1 MKTDKNTL
9 GQATIEYLVI
19 FAFLGI
25 ISVTMMKSLATYI
38 GDATGGIAFE
48 LTQELASGVCERH
61 CWSKA
66 YKNGMF

>member
-1 MKTDKNTL
+1 MKTNIRTR

-25 ISVTMMKSLATYI
+25 ISVTMMKSFATYI

-48 LTQELASGVCERH
+48 LTQELSSGVCDKL
-61 CWSKA
+61 CWTAA
-66 YKNGMF
+66 YKNRNF

>member
-1 MKTDKNTL
+1 MKKTKNAL

-48 LTQELASGVCERH
+48 LTQELSSGVCERL
-61 CWSKA
+61 CWTRA
-66 YKNGMF
+66 YKNRMF